1 MTTHNYITYH
11 GEHVSDSLK
20 RVVKTPICH
29 VNKHLLD
36 RLVIVVWVDTL
47 RRSKLLRCTT
57 DQLNRVRQWW
67 FR

>member
-1 MTTHNYITYH
+1 MTSHNYITYH
-11 GEHVSDSLK
+11 GEHVSDRLE
-20 RVVKTPICH
+20 RVVKTTVRQ

-57 DQLNRVRQWW
+57 DQLNRVRQW